1 VYRALYRIDL
11 CDNALSPNAEIVVY
25 SRRGCHLCELLLEE
39 LDPLVR
45 GRARIVV
52 RDVDERAQWRDE
64 YGLQVPVVWAG
75 GAVLCH
81 YHLDKAAVTRWLA
94 ARSV

>member
-1 VYRALYRIDL
+1 
-11 CDNALSPNAEIVVY
+11 
-25 SRRGCHLCELLLEE
+25 
-39 LDPLVR
+39 LVQ

-75 GAVLCH
+75 GAVLCY
-81 YHLDKAAVTRWLA
+81 YHLDKAAVMRWLA
-94 ARSV
+94 VQPV

>member
-1 VYRALYRIDL
+1 VYRALSRIDL
-11 CDNALSPNAEIVVY
+11 CDKTLSPNAEIIVY
-25 SRRGCHLCELLLEE
+25 SRRGCHLCDLLLEE

-45 GRARIVV
+45 GRARIIV

-75 GAVLCH
+75 GAVLCY

-94 ARSV
+94 VQPV